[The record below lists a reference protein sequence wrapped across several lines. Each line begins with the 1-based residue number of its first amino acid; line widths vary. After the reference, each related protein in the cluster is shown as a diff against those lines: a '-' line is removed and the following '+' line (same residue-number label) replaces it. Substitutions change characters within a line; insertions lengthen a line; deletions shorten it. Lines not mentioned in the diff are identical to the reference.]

1 MKKITIFL
9 ITVLAIATSC
19 KKEEVQ
25 SFEGDYT
32 FKIGGHVEIAGKL
45 RSQNGKASVD
55 TVFVRYLPNEI
66 GQMHIVQTNHNC
78 YKVTVDAIGGAPLL
92 FDATVSDGTLNLVPI
107 ERNMFVYHDI
117 STILPE
123 TQTKLT
129 VGGEGHLYNNLLII
143 NLAVTGKYEYLL
155 LQGDVIRSN
164 VNCIAKKR

>member
-1 MKKITIFL
+1 MKKITIFF

-45 RSQNGKASVD
+45 RSLNGKASVD

-78 YKVTVDAIGGAPLL
+78 YKVTVDAIGGTSH
-92 FDATVSDGTLNLVPI
+92 F
-107 ERNMFVYHDI
+107 
-117 STILPE
+117 
-123 TQTKLT
+123 Q
-129 VGGEGHLYNNLLII
+129 
-143 NLAVTGKYEYLL
+143 
-155 LQGDVIRSN
+155 
-164 VNCIAKKR
+164 